1 MLGLSSCR
9 DNSCIFTMCFINGN
23 QCQVS
28 LEQSGSKYVP
38 PWGCFTSVSNG
49 YSNWIGLWKVL
60 VCPSPE
66 GTPSIAALTL
76 PSRPFISCFTL
87 ACRQKVLG
95 FSSCRNPETRWY
107 FFSQNRVLFLS
118 VVRVISVHTS
128 KHTLSS
134 VSAIRIFFELRS
146 FTPLPPKVL
155 DSSSCK
161 RDT

>member
-1 MLGLSSCR
+1 
-9 DNSCIFTMCFINGN
+9 MCFINGN

-95 FSSCRNPETRWY
+95 FSSCRNPETREIWK
-107 FFSQNRVLFLS
+107 VK
-118 VVRVISVHTS
+118 VISSHNFIHT
-128 KHTLSS
+128 KYFLLSQLM
-134 VSAIRIFFELRS
+134 R
-146 FTPLPPKVL
+146 P
-155 DSSSCK
+155 SCK
-161 RDT
+161 KSYLILLEGVVWSCSIQRISWLLIWNSKYVHL